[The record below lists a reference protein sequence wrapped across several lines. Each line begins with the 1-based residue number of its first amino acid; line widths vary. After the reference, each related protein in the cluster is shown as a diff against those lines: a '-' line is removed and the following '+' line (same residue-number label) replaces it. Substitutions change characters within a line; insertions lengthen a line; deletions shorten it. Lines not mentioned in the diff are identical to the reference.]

1 MKITCICANAALWL
15 LCLTSSVFAQA
26 GGSLLTGMDE
36 AMSIQREGLERMRNF
51 LGPSL
56 SDSRPVKRQSIEPTI
71 TFKNPAAQ
79 KFFVD
84 GKTIPEGSYLRY
96 IYV

>member
-1 MKITCICANAALWL
+1 MKVTCICVSAALWL
-15 LCLTSSVFAQA
+15 LYLTSSVFAQA

-36 AMSIQREGLERMRNF
+36 AMSVQREGLERMRNF

-56 SDSRPVKRQSIEPTI
+56 SDSQPVKRQSIEPTI
-71 TFKNPAAQ
+71 TFRNPAAQ